1 MGVVVSY
8 ILDKIIRKK
17 PRASNGSEVVFFTLL
32 LAVINFFLRY
42 LIFKRDAE
50 NYAQQW

>member
-17 PRASNGSEVVFFTLL
+17 PRASNGSEVVFFTLQFL
-32 LAVINFFLRY
+32 VMLSCSPMDFNFWL
-42 LIFKRDAE
+42 
-50 NYAQQW
+50 